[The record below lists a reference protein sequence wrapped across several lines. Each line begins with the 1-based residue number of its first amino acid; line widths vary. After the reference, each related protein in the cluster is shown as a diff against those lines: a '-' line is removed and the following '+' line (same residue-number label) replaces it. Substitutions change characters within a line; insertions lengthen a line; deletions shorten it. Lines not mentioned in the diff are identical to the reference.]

1 MKTLCVYCTRSG
13 ASKKIAEKLSSE
25 LGAELLFITNG
36 KSYKSVFGYI
46 SAAITG
52 LKSKLPEILPYRPK
66 LPIGE
71 YERIILIAPI
81 WCEDVCPLA
90 KRFLTDNCGKINGK
104 LHYVINHMSDISYDD
119 KILKLDK
126 LSGTQ
131 NSGFIS
137 LKTHKCDFLKES
149 EKILEILD
157 GRT

>member
-13 ASKKIAEKLSSE
+13 TSKKIAEKLSNE
-25 LGAELLFITNG
+25 LDAELLFITNG

-46 SAAITG
+46 SAAVTG
-52 LKSKLPEILPYRPK
+52 LKSKLPEILPYKSK

-71 YERIILIAPI
+71 YDRIILVAPI

-90 KRFLTDNCGKINGK
+90 KRFLTENSGKINGK
-104 LHYVINHMSDISYDD
+104 LYYVINHMSDISYED

-126 LSGTQ
+126 LSATQ

-137 LKTHKCDFLKES
+137 LKTHKCDFLKDS
-149 EKILEILD
+149 EKIFEILD
-157 GRT
+157 NCT